1 MAEQQPEWT
10 QAATDLMSRTVALAR
25 KKSSGYLD
33 PAHLAYAMFEDDNS
47 LASRV
52 LRKLNAASVKEALE
66 ARVDA
71 IPTQTPAPTQPRPNS
86 DMMRVLNTAEQERV
100 ALGDTLMAAD
110 HFLLSLHE
118 SKDVGKI
125 LDAAGAD
132 KKAIR
137 KMLLE
142 MRKGKKITADFQD
155 DNYESL
161 NKYAVDL
168 CKQAEDGK
176 LDPVIGRADEILRTI
191 RVLSRRTKNNPVLI
205 GEPGVGKTA
214 IVEGIAQQVVRGD
227 VPDTLNGIRIFSLD
241 MGALIAGAKYR
252 GEFEERLKAVLNEV
266 KESENKIILFIDE
279 IHLVLGAGKGDG
291 AMDAANLLKPL
302 LARGELRT
310 IGATTL
316 EEYRQYVEKDAA
328 FERRFMPVYV
338 NEPTVEECTSILR
351 GLKDRYEQHHG
362 VQITDKAVVVAA
374 QLADRYITNRFLP
387 DKAIDLIDEA
397 CANVRVTLS
406 SRPAEIDA
414 LERKRQQLE
423 IEEKALQR
431 DKDASAKERLKVVKG
446 EIQKI
451 NEDLAPLLAMYEQ
464 ERGRIDE
471 LQSTQAKLDE
481 KKVKLERAER
491 MRDMETAAD
500 LKYNVIPIIQDRIR
514 SLKEEIEREKA
525 TMLQATVTEQDVAAV
540 VSRWTGIPV
549 SKLSQTDRERLLH
562 LADHLH
568 RRVKGQDEAV
578 NRVAE
583 AILRSR
589 AGLAR
594 ADRPTGSF
602 LFLGPTGVGKT
613 ELAKAVA
620 SELFDD
626 HKYMVRLDMSE
637 YMEQHSVARLIGAPP
652 GYVGHDEGGQLT
664 EPVRRRPHTVVLLD
678 EVEKAHP
685 NVFNVL
691 LQVLDD
697 GRLTDSH
704 GRTVDFC
711 NTIIIMTSNLGAQF
725 LHNMGSSPKAYEA
738 AQAQVMGEVRKFFR
752 PEFINR
758 LDDIIL
764 FRSLTQD
771 EMAGIIDL
779 IIEELNGRLKD
790 QSITVTLTDD
800 AKHFILGAA
809 FDAEM
814 GARPLRRW
822 VEKNITTE
830 LSRMII
836 SQELAPNSTVRL
848 TVNSTQS
855 KLVFSVK
862 RAASEA

>member
-1 MAEQQPEWT
+1 MSSQQSEWT
-10 QAATDLMSRTVALAR
+10 QAATDLLSRTVALAR
-25 KKSSGYLD
+25 KKASGYLD
-33 PAHLAYAMFEDDNS
+33 PVHLACVMFEDENG
-47 LASRV
+47 LPSR
-52 LRKLNAASVKEALE
+52 LMRKLNAASVKEALE
-66 ARVDA
+66 ARVGA
-71 IPTQTPAPTQPRPNS
+71 IPTQFPAPTQPRPNS

-100 ALGDTLMAAD
+100 ALGDTLVALD

-118 SKDVGKI
+118 SKEVGKI

-137 KMLLE
+137 TALLE
-142 MRKGKKITADFQD
+142 MRKGKKITSDFQD

-227 VPDTLNGIRIFSLD
+227 VPDTLSGIRIFSLD

-252 GEFEERLKAVLNEV
+252 GEFEERLKSVLNEV
-266 KESENKIILFIDE
+266 KENEKVILFIDE
-279 IHLVLGAGKGDG
+279 IHLVLGAGKADG

-338 NEPTVEECTSILR
+338 NEPSAEECTSILR

-406 SRPAEIDA
+406 SRPAEIDS
-414 LERKRQQLE
+414 LERKKRQLE

-431 DKDASAKERLKVVKG
+431 DKDQSSKDRLSAVKA
-446 EIQKI
+446 EIQRVV
-451 NEDLAPLLAMYEQ
+451 EQLGPLIDKYEQ
-464 ERGRIDE
+464 ERGRIHE
-471 LQSTQAKLDE
+471 LQATQSKLDE

-491 MRDMETAAD
+491 THDMETAAD
-500 LKYNVIPIIQDRIR
+500 IKYNVIPIIEEKIR
-514 SLKEEIEREKA
+514 SLKEEIEKQKE
-525 TMLQATVTEQDVAAV
+525 TMLQGTVTETDIAAV
-540 VSRWTGIPV
+540 VSRWTNIPV
-549 SKLSQTDRERLLH
+549 AKLSQTDRERLLH

-568 RRVKGQDEAV
+568 LRVKGQDEAV
-578 NRVAE
+578 SRVAE

-594 ADRPTGSF
+594 SGRPTGSF

-613 ELAKAVA
+613 ELSKAVA

-626 HKYMVRLDMSE
+626 AKHMVRLDMSE

-652 GYVGHDEGGQLT
+652 GYVGHEEGGQLT
-664 EPVRRRPHTVVLLD
+664 EPVRRRPYSVVLLD

-691 LQVLDD
+691 LQVLDE

-711 NTIIIMTSNLGAQF
+711 NTIIIMTSNLGAQH
-725 LHNMGSSPKAYEA
+725 LQNIGTSPKEYEA
-738 AQAQVMGEVRKFFR
+738 AQMRVMGEMKRFFR

-758 LDDIIL
+758 LDDIVL
-764 FRSLTQD
+764 FRPLGVD
-771 EMAGIIDL
+771 EMTGIID
-779 IIEELNGRLKD
+779 IVIEELNDRLKD
-790 QSITVTLTDD
+790 QFIRVILSSE
-800 AKHFILGAA
+800 AKQYILDSA
-809 FDAEM
+809 FDADM

-822 VEKNITTE
+822 IEKNVTTE
-830 LSRMII
+830 LSRMIV
-836 SQELAPNSTVRL
+836 SHELSPESTVKIVL
-848 TVNSTQS
+848 NSDRKKIS
-855 KLVFSVK
+855 FSVK
-862 RAASEA
+862 RTAPQP